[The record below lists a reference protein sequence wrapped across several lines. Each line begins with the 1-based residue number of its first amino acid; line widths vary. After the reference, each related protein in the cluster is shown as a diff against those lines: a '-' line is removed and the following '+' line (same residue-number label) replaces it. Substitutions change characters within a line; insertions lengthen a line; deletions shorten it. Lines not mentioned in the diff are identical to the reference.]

1 MKFLTSTECAVWAGE
16 RGLPTR
22 DYYGRGHLRP
32 VAEPAGLTR
41 VEFKLPKDSGRKV
54 WLARFLYSFLDP
66 SPELLIWLGEW
77 GVWSS
82 SEHIP
87 LVTRLRQALGE
98 PRPLIEAPGHLVTPD
113 EVDDGISLLV
123 VALQFVWD
131 CHVITASGRDV
142 IFVSHDEL
150 GWFGSRDAR
159 LADLISGQLTE
170 ALARGAA

>member
-1 MKFLTSTECAVWAGE
+1 MKFLTSAECGAWSGG

-22 DYYGRGHLRP
+22 DYYGHGHLRP
-32 VAEPAGLTR
+32 VAEPDGFTR

-54 WLARFLYSFLDP
+54 WLSRFLYSFLDP

-82 SEHIP
+82 SEHMP
-87 LVTRLRQALGE
+87 LMTRLRQALGE
-98 PRPLIEAPGHLVTPD
+98 PRSLIETPGHLVTPE
-113 EVDDGISLLV
+113 EVDDGISLLA
-123 VALQFVWD
+123 VALLFVWD

-142 IFVSHDEL
+142 IFVSHDEH
-150 GWFGSRDAR
+150 GWFGSRDAGV
-159 LADLISGQLTE
+159 ADFVSGQLAE